1 MKITPCAKLTTR
13 MMPKMSVRP
22 LAMKKRIAACDSAL
36 RHCARA
42 KLANSK
48 PSAAVGRLPA
58 VRRDLLAREDLDDL
72 AHRLGEAL
80 VVGDLHHEALVLAL
94 VVAFAHLHR
103 TLDARDLEV
112 LHRGDDL
119 HRLVRPGLLD
129 GGEENHQRL
138 G

>member
-22 LAMKKRIAACDSAL
+22 QATKKRIAACDSAL

-58 VRRDLLAREDLDDL
+58 IRRDLLAREDLDDL
-72 AHRLGEAL
+72 ADRLGAAL
-80 VVGDLHHEALVLAL
+80 VLRHLDAEALVLAL
-94 VVAFAHLHR
+94 VVALAHLHR
-103 TLDARDLEV
+103 ALDAR
-112 LHRGDDL
+112 
-119 HRLVRPGLLD
+119 
-129 GGEENHQRL
+129 
-138 G
+138 